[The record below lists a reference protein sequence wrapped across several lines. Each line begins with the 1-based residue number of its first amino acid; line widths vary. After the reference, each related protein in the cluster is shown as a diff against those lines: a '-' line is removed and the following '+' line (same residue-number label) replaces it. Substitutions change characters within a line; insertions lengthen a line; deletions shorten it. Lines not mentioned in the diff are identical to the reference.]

1 MAKNDESHRKIKS
14 DLTLLSIVTALKN
27 SGGMT
32 ITELAGEL
40 DLAKSTVYAH
50 VHTLADEGYLIKED
64 NEFRLSLRLLDLG
77 GSVQTRYLN
86 ELIREKVDMLAIK
99 TKERAQFVVE
109 EEGVGVHLYC
119 SYGADAVQTK
129 VWVGRHFPLH
139 ISAAGKAILA
149 HLSERRRNRILQE
162 DPVAFT
168 DHTVT
173 DVDKLRRELQQIRED
188 EYALNQQESTR
199 GLRAVGV
206 PVRDGNDGVI
216 GAISVSGP
224 THRIKGDVLREEL
237 PDLLLGVVNEIEL
250 KLAFQ

>member
-1 MAKNDESHRKIKS
+1 METNDKSHRRIKS

-32 ITELAGEL
+32 ITELADEL

-50 VHTLADEGYLIKED
+50 VHTLSDEGYLMKED

-77 GSVQTRYLN
+77 GSVQTRHLN
-86 ELIREKVDMLAIK
+86 ELIREKVDMLAIE
-99 TKERAQFVVE
+99 TKERVQFVVE

-119 SYGADAVQTK
+119 SYGEDAVQTK

-149 HLSERRRNRILQE
+149 HLPERRQDKILQKN
-162 DPVAFT
+162 PVAFT

-173 DVDKLRRELQQIRED
+173 DVNQLRQEFQQIREN

-206 PVRDGNDGVI
+206 PIKDENDGVI

-224 THRIKGDVLREEL
+224 THRIKDDVLREEL
-237 PDLLLGVVNEIEL
+237 PDLLLGVANEIEL